1 MLMFLDE
8 SGFVCVCLL
17 SNTTFRSL
25 FCYYLALIVQWSHF
39 VFVFLFLFYQDKR
52 LKRTNGYS
60 PIGKRA
66 EVKRMAQNWGPRMT
80 AIPIICTEGMIDLG
94 LYQGNVNGATFEGFV
109 DEKLCPN
116 LLPFDGINPRSLV
129 IMGT

>member
-1 MLMFLDE
+1 MEAVLDHPE
-8 SGFVCVCLL
+8 KTLSEIAQNIYKQIGLERALSGILL
-17 SNTTFRSL
+17 
-25 FCYYLALIVQWSHF
+25 YLKRNRFSRKR
-39 VFVFLFLFYQDKR
+39 DKR

-116 LLPFDGINPRSLV
+116 LLPFDGISPRSVV